1 MPIYKLQKKHRSS
14 RRVEVRAERIDIH
27 VPALLICG
35 LLAFFIWLYIV
46 GLSHL
51 SAEVDNPSATPE
63 QTTTEQESADSC
75 GGTRGGID
83 PVLRCIM
90 PCLILPQ
97 R

>member
-1 MPIYKLQKKHRSS
+1 MPNYKLQKKHRSS

-27 VPALLICG
+27 GPALLICA

-63 QTTTEQESADSC
+63 QTTTEQESAVSALTPAAAQEEALTLFFDASC
-75 GGTRGGID
+75 
-83 PVLRCIM
+83 LA
-90 PCLILPQ
+90 
-97 R
+97 

>member
-63 QTTTEQESADSC
+63 QTTTEQESAASALIPAAAQEEALTLFFDTSC
-75 GGTRGGID
+75 
-83 PVLRCIM
+83 LA
-90 PCLILPQ
+90 
-97 R
+97 

>member
-63 QTTTEQESADSC
+63 QTTTEQESAASALIPAAAQEEALTLFLDASC
-75 GGTRGGID
+75 
-83 PVLRCIM
+83 LA
-90 PCLILPQ
+90 
-97 R
+97 